1 MKQLTITLALA
12 LLLFGSS
19 CTKNDSNAIVNNV
32 TPIVTVGGWTVSLF
46 SERGVAQTADFSG
59 YTFTFQ
65 NDGKLIVNKG
75 GVAVKEGSWSEDNS
89 SGKLIIDLGPKDNT
103 NKPLGQLTDDWIL
116 TGKSDT
122 KIGMTDDNAS
132 RNELLEFSKN

>member
-1 MKQLTITLALA
+1 MKQLTITLAIA
-12 LLLFGSS
+12 LLLFGSA

-32 TPIVTVGGWTVSLF
+32 TPIVTVGGWSVSLF
-46 SERGVAQTADFSG
+46 SERGVAETADFAG

-75 GVAVKEGSWSEDNS
+75 GATVKEGSWSEDNA
-89 SGKLIIDLGPKDNT
+89 SGKLIINLGPKDNT

-122 KIGMTDDNAS
+122 KIGMTDDNTS

>member
-1 MKQLTITLALA
+1 MKQRTITLALA
-12 LLLFGSS
+12 LLILGSS
-19 CTKNDSNAIVNNV
+19 CSKNDSNAIVNNV

-46 SERGVAQTADFSG
+46 SERGVAETADFAG

-75 GVAVKEGSWSEDNS
+75 SVAVKEGTWSEDNS
-89 SGKLIIDLGPKDNT
+89 SGKLIIDLGPKDNN
-103 NKPLGQLTDDWIL
+103 NKPLGQLTDDWNLI
-116 TGKSDT
+116 GKSDT
-122 KIGMTDDNAS
+122 KIGMTDDKAS